1 MCSRYFV
8 YLSTVN
14 ADECGGITGNASDT
28 APQGTSKTRHTQPFS
43 AFSLLNPYYCETCA
57 HIGRCPR
64 HPAEHLFSSKH
75 QLSGGLTKLSLPCYH
90 SATASEQR
98 TPPTRKRARMGA
110 APRVVFGNSIAC
122 SPVQEITCTRLRRI
136 DGYCAPIV
144 LGESELCLLHDEKR
158 REW

>member
-1 MCSRYFV
+1 MCSRHFI

-14 ADECGGITGNASDT
+14 ADERTGITGNASGT
-28 APQGTSKTRHTQPFS
+28 APQDTSKTRHTLPFS
-43 AFSLLNPYYCETCA
+43 PSSLSKPYYCETCA

-64 HPAEHLFSSKH
+64 HPVEHLFSSNP
-75 QLSGGLTKLSLPCYH
+75 QLSGGLTKVSLLCYH

-110 APRVVFGNSIAC
+110 PLRVVFDNWIAC
-122 SPVQEITCTRLRRI
+122 SPLQEMTCTRLRCI

-144 LGESELCLLHDEKR
+144 LGEFEPCLLHGEKR
-158 REW
+158 WKW